1 MKESI
6 ILLQLFEKKDLV
18 AIMSSLKVSFKYKRP
33 AGGDD
38 EEGLFA
44 TTLRTKLERI
54 FETFR

>member
-1 MKESI
+1 MI
-6 ILLQLFEKKDLV
+6 TLLQLFEKKDLV

-33 AGGDD
+33 AGGED

>member
-18 AIMSSLKVSFKYKRP
+18 AIMSSLKVSFKYQRP